1 MYEWWGSLDPL
12 THTFFL
18 AAFGLSVVFVL
29 QMLAA
34 LFGLA
39 HHGGDFGAADGH
51 GDAVESGAA
60 VDSNVGFQLVSVRSV
75 IAFLLLFS
83 WAAAFY
89 LMKHWSVTP
98 ALLVA
103 VFWGLG
109 AMFAVAG
116 VYYFIRRMTEIGS
129 PRLATCVGL
138 VASVYQDIPAGGVGN
153 IRTLVSGV
161 ITLVDARSVGPEPLK
176 GGTSVR
182 VRRVLGPTLVEVEKV
197 TE

>member
-1 MYEWWGSLDPL
+1 MYEWWAGLDPL

-18 AAFGLSVVFVL
+18 AAIGLSVLFL
-29 QMLAA
+29 FQMLAA

-75 IAFLLLFS
+75 IAFLLLFC

-89 LMKHWSVTP
+89 LMKHWAVTP

-103 VFWGLG
+103 VIWGLG

-116 VYYFIRRMTEIGS
+116 VYYFIRRMTETGS
-129 PRLATCVGL
+129 PRLASCVGQS
-138 VASVYQDIPAGGVGN
+138 ASVYQDIPGGGVGK
-153 IRTLVSGV
+153 IRALVSGV
-161 ITLVDARSVGPEPLK
+161 ISIVDARSVGPEPLK

-182 VRRVLGPTLVEVEKV
+182 VRRVLGPTLVEVEKSN
-197 TE
+197 E